1 MIEQYLKS
9 LLKVVG
15 IGAAFATLPLF
26 ASMADLQPPW
36 PPSIG
41 PVSAALTL
49 AASLIVWEWTRKSAV
64 RNRRRWVLFGIS
76 LAVVGLLGYLTL
88 YSIFIENMPQG
99 GRVVRGYECTRR
111 ALEIYHD
118 DCPDLPREALQDS
131 EWEALVL
138 WTRTSVTIARISLAV
153 SWLLWVGGL
162 IACLGAIVAGR
173 KFSGS
178 AAKRA

>member
-1 MIEQYLKS
+1 MIDQYLKS
-9 LLKVVG
+9 LAKVLA
-15 IGAAFATLPLF
+15 IGAAFATLPFF

-41 PVSAALTL
+41 PVSAALIL

-64 RNRRRWVLFGIS
+64 RHRRRWILLGIA
-76 LAVVGLLGYLTL
+76 LAVIGLLAYLTL

-111 ALEIYHD
+111 ALEVYGD
-118 DCPDLPREALQDS
+118 ACPDLPRDALQDS

-138 WTRTSVTIARISLAV
+138 WTRSSVTIARMSLAV
-153 SWLLWVGGL
+153 SWLLWVAGL

-173 KFSGS
+173 KFSGR
-178 AAKRA
+178 AAKG